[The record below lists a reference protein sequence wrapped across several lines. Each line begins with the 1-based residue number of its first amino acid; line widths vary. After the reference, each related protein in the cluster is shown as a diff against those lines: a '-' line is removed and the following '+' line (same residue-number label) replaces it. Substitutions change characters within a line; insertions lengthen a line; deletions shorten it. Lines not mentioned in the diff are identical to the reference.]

1 MHKELRNLVEEIKRE
16 YNVSELQILKMINEE
31 MSIYNNDIP
40 KVIKAVK
47 TRLKFMII

>member
-16 YNVSELQILKMINEE
+16 YSIPELQILKMISEE
-31 MSIYNNDIP
+31 MTVYNNDIP
-40 KVIKAVK
+40 KVINAVK